1 MLLREII
8 AFLNTSVFR
17 LLALSILTDVRN
29 THLDLTMAM
38 TMLHHLG
45 QVVVR
50 EAEGGEYNG
59 EVGWERV
66 DRAFKL
72 RSRNK

>member
-1 MLLREII
+1 MKSCLKTCCI
-8 AFLNTSVFR
+8 N
-17 LLALSILTDVRN
+17 
-29 THLDLTMAM
+29 LTMAM

-59 EVGWERV
+59 EVGWEKV

>member
-1 MLLREII
+1 MFEE
-8 AFLNTSVFR
+8 
-17 LLALSILTDVRN
+17 
-29 THLDLTMAM
+29 
-38 TMLHHLG
+38 MLHHPDHDHDHVG

>member
-1 MLLREII
+1 MKSCLKTCCI
-8 AFLNTSVFR
+8 N
-17 LLALSILTDVRN
+17 
-29 THLDLTMAM
+29 LTMAM

-50 EAEGGEYNG
+50 QAEGGEYNG

-72 RSRNK
+72 RSRNKYRYLFSAFQCL

>member
-1 MLLREII
+1 MKSCLKTCCII
-8 AFLNTSVFR
+8 L
-17 LLALSILTDVRN
+17 
-29 THLDLTMAM
+29 

>member
-1 MLLREII
+1 M
-8 AFLNTSVFR
+8 
-17 LLALSILTDVRN
+17 
-29 THLDLTMAM
+29 TMTM